1 MTIWMRCLS
10 FSCLRS
16 FAVSAMATVVIGLT
30 LYPVAD
36 ASSRPSFLQ
45 EKARG
50 WHWYEEALILKRA
63 QKPQTI
69 QPPTDLKTDP
79 LSRLARFQKQLE
91 TVKAQAVLDPTP
103 GNVKA
108 YMELQRAVLERAS
121 HFAET
126 WMRVVYQTP
135 ELDYSLKHPTTQ
147 AARHVYLSNQQQGT
161 EAKIR
166 ALSQTH
172 GLFFFYSGSCG
183 YCRAFAPIVKRFADQ
198 YGWDVLSISLDG
210 EVLPEF
216 PRSRRDNGAAEKL
229 GIRTVPALLAVNPK
243 TGNILPLSYGL
254 STHDQ
259 IEARVRLLT
268 KSGGTP

>member
-1 MTIWMRCLS
+1 MTMWMRAFP

-16 FAVSAMATVVIGLT
+16 FVISAMATVVIGLT

-36 ASSRPSFLQ
+36 AGSPPSFLQ

-50 WHWYEEALILKRA
+50 WHWYEEHLKL
-63 QKPQTI
+63 KTI
-69 QPPTDLKTDP
+69 QKTPNPQKSDDLKTDP

-126 WMRVVYQTP
+126 WMGVVYQTP

-147 AARHVYLSNQQQGT
+147 AARHVYLANQQQDT

-198 YGWDVLSISLDG
+198 YGWPILAISLDG
-210 EVLPEF
+210 DSLPEF
-216 PRSRRDNGAAEKL
+216 PESRRDTHVAQKL
-229 GIRTVPALLAVNPK
+229 GIRAVPALLAVNPT
-243 TGNILPLSYGL
+243 TGHILPLSYGL

-268 KSGGTP
+268 KSGDTP